1 MKIREVSIQDFDEWL
16 KLRYLLWS
24 YHTLEELEKEMKEIY
39 KRFKLDYMFYIAE
52 DNGNIVGFIEVS
64 IRETAL
70 GCKTKNVGFI
80 EGWYVKPEYRQKGV
94 GKLLV
99 KKGETWAVEKGC
111 IEMGSDTT
119 ERYPISPIAHKSL
132 GYEEVDV
139 PLNFKKSLVR

>member
-64 IRETAL
+64 MRETAL

-94 GKLLV
+94 RKLLV
-99 KKGETWAVEKGC
+99 EKGETWAVEK
-111 IEMGSDTT
+111 GSDTT

-132 GYEEVDV
+132 GYEEVDT

>member
-80 EGWYVKPEYRQKGV
+80 EGWYVKPEYRQKV
-94 GKLLV
+94 L
-99 KKGETWAVEKGC
+99 EN
-111 IEMGSDTT
+111 
-119 ERYPISPIAHKSL
+119 Y
-132 GYEEVDV
+132 
-139 PLNFKKSLVR
+139 